1 MQSYPFHGRQ
11 VHVVVNGAFPR
22 FQQGDSIH
30 FFFGQCKVENVEVLY
45 HPCLAY
51 GLGNDHDVA
60 LIEPTEY
67 DRSHAFTMPCGD
79 FFQYRMVENVV
90 LPFGKR
96 CPCFMLDS
104 LLLQEGIGG
113 LLLEK
118 RMCFKLVYGRVYFVV
133 QKQSCNRSLEKL
145 VTPIARMHPSL

>member
-67 DRSHAFTMPCGD
+67 DRSHAFAMPCGD

-104 LLLQEGIGG
+104 LLLQEGISSWFTAGFIS
-113 LLLEK
+113 LC
-118 RMCFKLVYGRVYFVV
+118 RNR
-133 QKQSCNRSLEKL
+133 SCNRSLEKL
-145 VTPIARMHPSL
+145 VTPIARMRPSL